1 MNSDISGENEIILQG
16 ENVSKSFGAIKA
28 VSKVNFSVRKN
39 EIFGIIGPNG
49 AGKTTLLSMIN
60 GTEQLTEG
68 RIVYKGTEI
77 SNLKPYRIAEYG
89 ISRTFQVVK
98 PFPGMTLLE
107 NVAIGAMFG
116 KERMRHAKEAQEKT
130 RSILEQV
137 RLHEKENV
145 EVENLNV
152 SERKRL
158 ELARALAM
166 DPDLVLLDEVM
177 AGSNVQELDLIMNI
191 IQELNKEGR
200 TILLIEHV
208 MKAIM
213 GVSHKIM
220 VMHHGQ
226 KIAEDSPENIRNN
239 DEVISAYL
247 GERYAKQRG
256 QNA

>member
-1 MNSDISGENEIILQG
+1 MNSEKSGENGVILQG
-16 ENVSKSFGAIKA
+16 VNVSKSYGALRA
-28 VSKVNFSVRKN
+28 VREVDFSVHRN

-60 GTEQLTEG
+60 GTEQLSGGE
-68 RIVYKGTEI
+68 IYYKGEEI
-77 SNLKPYRIAEYG
+77 SHLKPYKIAEYG

-116 KERMRHAKEAQEKT
+116 KDRIKHTRDAQEKT

-166 DPDLVLLDEVM
+166 DPELILLDEVM

-191 IQELNKEGR
+191 IRELNEEGR

-226 KIAEDSPENIRNN
+226 KIAEDTPENIRNN
-239 DEVISAYL
+239 DDVISAYL